1 MLYIEIPESIAN
13 PLAVIAV
20 VAVILVWVYMWLY
33 WAIDSSK

>member
-20 VAVILVWVYMWLY
+20 VVAVLLWAYMWIY